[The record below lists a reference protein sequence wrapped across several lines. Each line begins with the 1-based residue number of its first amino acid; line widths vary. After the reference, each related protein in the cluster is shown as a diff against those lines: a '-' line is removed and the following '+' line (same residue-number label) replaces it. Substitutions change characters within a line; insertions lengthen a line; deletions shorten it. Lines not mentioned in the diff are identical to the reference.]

1 MLCMCYCST
10 WTVSVLM
17 KAELNP
23 LNEDNVQNDNC
34 QKIQIIAIYSIE
46 ISESP
51 DTKAF
56 TLQLLEAICT
66 QGCDLVDHRHYL
78 QRNSDCSSLL
88 SELFIHFIRA
98 PATNGENLVYMGHVL
113 TQPSVAGKL
122 LVYLLHPLY
131 VDAAG
136 FSMVHH
142 GLRIMD
148 SNDAFCCLLHFL
160 WGIPRIIDVF
170 CWKIPQRGQIAP
182 GGKESKELRQ
192 MFKCLEHNVG
202 RLMKHAKDV
211 TVWSEII

>member
-1 MLCMCYCST
+1 
-10 WTVSVLM
+10 
-17 KAELNP
+17 
-23 LNEDNVQNDNC
+23 
-34 QKIQIIAIYSIE
+34 
-46 ISESP
+46 
-51 DTKAF
+51 
-56 TLQLLEAICT
+56 
-66 QGCDLVDHRHYL
+66 
-78 QRNSDCSSLL
+78 
-88 SELFIHFIRA
+88 
-98 PATNGENLVYMGHVL
+98 MGHVL

-160 WGIPRIIDVF
+160 WGIPGIIYVF
-170 CWKIPQRGQIAP
+170 CWKIPQKGQIAS
-182 GGKESKELRQ
+182 GGKKSKELRQ
-192 MFKCLEHNVG
+192 MLKWLEHNVS

>member
-1 MLCMCYCST
+1 MIT
-10 WTVSVLM
+10 
-17 KAELNP
+17 AENP
-23 LNEDNVQNDNC
+23 NHCNL
-34 QKIQIIAIYSIE
+34 IYWNQWITRHQGFYT
-46 ISESP
+46 IYTP
-51 DTKAF
+51 
-56 TLQLLEAICT
+56 
-66 QGCDLVDHRHYL
+66 GCDLDEHGHYL
-78 QRNSDCSSLL
+78 QRNSGCPSLPF
-88 SELFIHFIRA
+88 ELFIHFIRA
-98 PATNGENLVYMGHVL
+98 PAPNGKNSVYMGRVL

-160 WGIPRIIDVF
+160 WGIPGIIYVF
-170 CWKIPQRGQIAP
+170 CWKIPQKGQIAS
-182 GGKESKELRQ
+182 GGKKSIELRR
-192 MFKCLEHNVG
+192 MLKWLEHNVS